1 MEKIKID
8 GLSREEVIRAREKYG
23 SNALETIHRDTFFKQ
38 LLRSL
43 GDPIIRILLIAL
55 GIKTIFLI
63 KDFDWYET
71 VGIAVAIFLASF
83 ISTLSEYGSEKAF
96 DKLQQEAAKTKVK
109 VKRFEGILTIPLE
122 EIVVGDIVLLEYG
135 EKIPADGVL
144 LTGSL
149 TIDESSITGESK
161 EIYKYP
167 FKTGTDLKEA
177 NQLFRGSV
185 IYQGTGKMLV
195 TKVGVNTF
203 YGKIAKE
210 LQDVQPESPLK
221 SRLRHLA
228 TIISRIGYC
237 SAFFVALSYL
247 FFSIVINN
255 QFDINKIITYCSDL
269 SLLFAHLLYALT
281 LAVTMIV
288 VSVPEGLP
296 MMITLVL
303 SSNMKRMLKDNI
315 LVRKLVGIETS
326 GSLNILFTDKTGT
339 LTKGELE
346 VVGAILGDG
355 RVVNGNKELISYK
368 EYLKVLDESLIQN
381 NSCSYDKTKNKFIGG
396 NATDQ
401 ACVNFIYNKKPII
414 LPKLKEKPFN
424 SKDKYS
430 KVTVNDNGNITYIK
444 GSPELLLKKCNK
456 YLSLDGREI
465 RFSSSS
471 LLKRLEEYTRLGIRV
486 ILTGYSRNDG
496 TDIVLLSLL
505 LIKDEL
511 RKESKGAV
519 DIVRKAGVQVVMIT
533 GDNKETATSIAKET
547 GIINNS
553 TDLVLTSSDMAQM
566 SDAELKKKLPNLRVV
581 ARALPQ
587 DKSRLVRISEEE
599 NLVVGMTGDGVND
612 APALKKADVGF
623 AMNSGTEVA
632 KEASDI
638 ILLDN
643 NFYSITKAILYGRT
657 IFKSIRKFI
666 IFQLTVNFCAVF
678 LSIIGPFIG
687 VATPVTVI
695 QMLWINMVMD
705 TLAGIA
711 FSYEAPLKEY
721 MEEEPKDRYE
731 PILNNYMIHEIVFI
745 GVYSSLLCI
754 FFLKS
759 PYIHSFFRDDIND
772 KYFLTAFFGL
782 FIFISIF
789 NSFNARTS
797 RLNIFANLFKNKMF
811 MIVILFIAVVQF
823 VLIYYGGEL
832 FRTVGL
838 SFKEIEIMLLCAFS
852 VIPVELFR
860 KIYLKKN
867 NKLGHV

>member
-23 SNALETIHRDTFFKQ
+23 SNALEAIHRDTFFKQ

-63 KDFDWYET
+63 KNFDWYET

-96 DKLQQEAAKTKVK
+96 DKLQQEASKTKVK
-109 VKRFEGILTIPLE
+109 VKRFEGIITIPLE

-135 EKIPADGVL
+135 EKVPADGVL

-167 FKTGTDLKEA
+167 FKTGTELKET

-237 SAFFVALSYL
+237 SAFSVALSYL

-255 QFDINKIITYCSDL
+255 QFDINKIITYCSDI

-346 VVGAILGDG
+346 VVGAMLGDG
-355 RVVNGNKELISYK
+355 KVVNSNKELTSYK
-368 EYLKVLDESLIQN
+368 KYLKVLDESLIQN
-381 NSCSYDKTKNKFIGG
+381 NSCSYDKAKNKFIGG

-401 ACVNFIYNKKPII
+401 ACVNFIYNKKPTI

-444 GSPELLLKKCNK
+444 GSPELLLKKCSK

-471 LLKRLEEYTRLGIRV
+471 LWKRLEEYTRLGIRV
-486 ILTGYSRNDG
+486 ILTGYSKNDG

-547 GIINNS
+547 GIISNS
-553 TDLVLTSSDMAQM
+553 TDLVLTSSDIALM

-678 LSIIGPFIG
+678 LSIVGPFIG
-687 VATPVTVI
+687 FATPVTVI

-711 FSYEAPLKEY
+711 FSYEAPLSEY
-721 MEEEPKDRYE
+721 MEENPKDRYE
-731 PILNNYMIHEIVFI
+731 PILNSYMIHEIVFI
-745 GVYSSLLCI
+745 GIYSSLLCI

-772 KYFLTAFFGL
+772 RYFLTAFFGL
-782 FIFISIF
+782 FIFTSIF

-811 MIVILFIAVVQF
+811 MIVIIFIAIVQF

>member
-8 GLSREEVIRAREKYG
+8 GLSKEEVIRAREKYG

-71 VGIAVAIFLASF
+71 VGIAIAIFLASF

-355 RVVNGNKELISYK
+355 KVVNSNKELISYK

-547 GIINNS
+547 GIISSN
-553 TDLVLTSSDMAQM
+553 TDLVLTSSDMAQI
-566 SDAELKKKLPNLRVV
+566 SDAELKKKLSNLRVV

-711 FSYEAPLKEY
+711 FSYEAPLSEY

-759 PYIHSFFRDDIND
+759 SYIHSFFRDDIND

-823 VLIYYGGEL
+823 ILIYYGGEL

>member
-1 MEKIKID
+1 MGKIKID
-8 GLSREEVIRAREKYG
+8 GLSKEEVIRAREKYG

-167 FKTGTDLKEA
+167 FKTGTELKET

-355 RVVNGNKELISYK
+355 KVVNSNKELISYK

-401 ACVNFIYNKKPII
+401 ACVNFIYNKKPIF

-711 FSYEAPLKEY
+711 FSYEAPLREY

-731 PILNNYMIHEIVFI
+731 PILNNYMIHEIIFI

-759 PYIHSFFRDDIND
+759 HYIHSFFRDDIND

>member
-1 MEKIKID
+1 MGKIKID
-8 GLSREEVIRAREKYG
+8 GLSKEEVIRAREKYG

-122 EIVVGDIVLLEYG
+122 EIVVGDIILLEYG

-167 FKTGTDLKEA
+167 FKTGTELKEA

-355 RVVNGNKELISYK
+355 KVVNSNKELISYK
-368 EYLKVLDESLIQN
+368 KYLKVLDESLIQN

-533 GDNKETATSIAKET
+533 GDNKETANSIAKET

-711 FSYEAPLKEY
+711 FSYEAPLSEY

-811 MIVILFIAVVQF
+811 MIVILFIAIVQF
-823 VLIYYGGEL
+823 ILIYYGGEL

>member
-1 MEKIKID
+1 MGKIKID
-8 GLSREEVIRAREKYG
+8 GLSKEEVIRAREKYG

-167 FKTGTDLKEA
+167 FKTGTELKET

-346 VVGAILGDG
+346 VVGVILGDG
-355 RVVNGNKELISYK
+355 KVVNSNKELISYK

>member
-1 MEKIKID
+1 MLNNT
-8 GLSREEVIRAREKYG
+8 GLTNKEVNISRNKYG
-23 SNALETIHRDTFFKQ
+23 SNSINGKNKSTFISLFIET
-38 LLRSL
+38 L
-43 GDPIIRILLIAL
+43 GDPIIKILLIAL
-55 GIKTIFLI
+55 FIKVIFLF
-63 KDFDWYET
+63 KDFDYFET
-71 VGIAVAIFLASF
+71 IGIVVAILVASL
-83 ISTLSEYGSEKAF
+83 ISAVSEYGSNKAF
-96 DKLQQEAAKTKVK
+96 QRMQEESSKINIK
-109 VKRFEGILTIPLE
+109 VKRNGNITEIPIDD
-122 EIVVGDIVLLEYG
+122 IVVGDIVLLSSG
-135 EKIPADGVL
+135 DKVPADI
-144 LTGSL
+144 
-149 TIDESSITGESK
+149 TIISGKLSVDESSLNGEAK
-161 EIYKYP
+161 EVYKEKVNDINKPMDINKIYR
-167 FKTGTDLKEA
+167 GTT
-177 NQLFRGSV
+177 
-185 IYQGTGKMLV
+185 IYDGAASGVV
-195 TKVGVNTF
+195 TKVGMDTL
-203 YGKIAKE
+203 YGKMAKSLVE
-210 LQDVQPESPLK
+210 KEEDSPLK
-221 SRLRHLA
+221 IRLTNLA
-228 TIISRIGYC
+228 KIISRIGY
-237 SAFFVALSYL
+237 VAATMIAISYL
-247 FFSIVINN
+247 FSKIFILNN
-255 QFDINKIITYCSDL
+255 FNFAIISNISFNTFIGY
-269 SLLFAHLLYALT
+269 LLEALT
-281 LAVTMIV
+281 LAVSVLVM
-288 VSVPEGLP
+288 SVPEGLP

-346 VVGAILGDG
+346 VIGMILGDG
-355 RVVNGNKELISYK
+355 KVVNSNKELISHK
-368 EYLKVLDESLIQN
+368 KYLRLLDESLIQN
-381 NSCSYDKTKNKFIGG
+381 NSCSYDKVTKKFIGG

-401 ACVNFIYNKKPII
+401 ACVNFISNKKPVI
-414 LPKLKEKPFN
+414 LPKIKEKPFN

-430 KVTVNDNGNITYIK
+430 KVVVNDNGNITYIK
-444 GSPELLLKKCNK
+444 GSPELLLKKCSK
-456 YLSLDGREI
+456 YLSLDGRET
-465 RFSSSS
+465 RFISST
-471 LLKRLEEYTRLGIRV
+471 LLKKLNEYTKCGIRV
-486 ILTGYSRNDG
+486 ILTGYSKNDS
-496 TDIVLLSLL
+496 DEIVLLSLL

-519 DIVRKAGVQVVMIT
+519 SIVQNAGVQVVMIT
-533 GDNKETATSIAKET
+533 GDNKETATSIAREV
-547 GIINNS
+547 GIIKNS
-553 TDLVLTSSDMAQM
+553 TDLVLTSTDLANM
-566 SDAELKKKLPNLRVV
+566 SDSELKKNLRNLRVV

-599 NLVVGMTGDGVND
+599 ELVVGMTGDGVND

-711 FSYEAPLKEY
+711 FSYEAPLLEY
-721 MEEEPKDRYE
+721 MEEKPKDRYE

-745 GVYSSLLCI
+745 GIYSSLLCI

-759 PYIHSFFRDDIND
+759 PYIHSFFRTDIND

-797 RLNIFANLFKNKMF
+797 RLNIFANLFKNRMF
-811 MIVILFIAVVQF
+811 MLVILFIVIVQF
-823 VLIYYGGEL
+823 ILIYYGGEL

-838 SFKEIEIMLLCAFS
+838 SFKEIEIMLFCAFS

-860 KIYLKKN
+860 KICLKRKH
-867 NKLGHV
+867 KLGHV

>member
-1 MEKIKID
+1 MGKIKID
-8 GLSREEVIRAREKYG
+8 GLSKEEVIRAREKYG

-167 FKTGTDLKEA
+167 FKTGTELKET

-346 VVGAILGDG
+346 VVGVILGDG
-355 RVVNGNKELISYK
+355 KVVNSNKELISYK

-414 LPKLKEKPFN
+414 LQKLKEKPFN

>member
-1 MEKIKID
+1 MEKIRID
-8 GLSREEVIRAREKYG
+8 GLSKEEVTRSREKYG
-23 SNALETIHRDTFFKQ
+23 NNALETIHRDTFFKQ

-55 GIKTIFLI
+55 GIKTVFLI

-71 VGIAVAIFLASF
+71 VGIAIAIFLASF

-96 DKLQQEAAKTKVK
+96 DKLQQEASKTKAK
-109 VKRFEGILTIPLE
+109 VKRFEGIISIPIE
-122 EIVVGDIVLLEYG
+122 EIVVGDIILLEYG
-135 EKIPADGVL
+135 EKIPADGIL
-144 LTGSL
+144 LEGNL

-167 FKTGTDLKEA
+167 FRKGLNPKET
-177 NQLFRGSV
+177 NELFRGSV

-247 FFSIVINN
+247 FFSLIINN
-255 QFDINKIITYCSDL
+255 QFNINKIITYCSDL

-346 VVGAILGDG
+346 VIGMILGDG
-355 RVVNGNKELISYK
+355 KVVNSNKELTSHK
-368 EYLKVLDESLIQN
+368 KYLRLLDESLIQN
-381 NSCSYDKTKNKFIGG
+381 NSCSYDKVTKKFIGG

-401 ACVNFIYNKKPII
+401 ACVNFISNKKPVI
-414 LPKLKEKPFN
+414 LPKIKEKPFN

-430 KVTVNDNGNITYIK
+430 KVVVNDNGNITYIK
-444 GSPELLLKKCNK
+444 GSPELLLKKCSK
-456 YLSLDGREI
+456 YLSLDGRET
-465 RFSSSS
+465 RFISST
-471 LLKRLEEYTRLGIRV
+471 LLKRLDECTKCGIRV
-486 ILTGYSRNDG
+486 ILTGYSKNDS
-496 TDIVLLSLL
+496 DEIVLLSLL

-511 RKESKGAV
+511 RKESRGAV
-519 DIVRKAGVQVVMIT
+519 SIVQNAGVQVVMIT
-533 GDNKETATSIAKET
+533 GDNKETATSIAREV
-547 GIINNS
+547 GIIKNS
-553 TDLVLTSSDMAQM
+553 TDLVLTSTDLANM
-566 SDAELKKKLPNLRVV
+566 SDSELKKNLRNLRVV

-599 NLVVGMTGDGVND
+599 ELVVGMTGDGVND

-711 FSYEAPLKEY
+711 FSYEAPLLEY
-721 MEEEPKDRYE
+721 MEEKPKDRYE

-745 GVYSSLLCI
+745 GIYSSLLCI

-759 PYIHSFFRDDIND
+759 PYIHSFFRTDIND

-797 RLNIFANLFKNKMF
+797 RLNIFANLFKNRMF
-811 MIVILFIAVVQF
+811 MLVILFIVIVQF
-823 VLIYYGGEL
+823 ILIYYGGEL

-838 SFKEIEIMLLCAFS
+838 SFKEIEIMLFCAFS

-860 KIYLKKN
+860 KICLKRKH
-867 NKLGHV
+867 KLGHV

>member
-8 GLSREEVIRAREKYG
+8 GLSKEEVIRAREKYG

-71 VGIAVAIFLASF
+71 VGIAIAIFLASF

-167 FKTGTDLKEA
+167 FKTGTELKET

-255 QFDINKIITYCSDL
+255 QFDINKIIIYCSDL

-355 RVVNGNKELISYK
+355 RVVNSNKELISYK
-368 EYLKVLDESLIQN
+368 KYLKVLDESLIQN

-471 LLKRLEEYTRLGIRV
+471 LWKRLEEYTRLGIRV

-519 DIVRKAGVQVVMIT
+519 NIVRKAGVQVVMIT

-547 GIINNS
+547 GIISSN

-643 NFYSITKAILYGRT
+643 NFYSITK
-657 IFKSIRKFI
+657 
-666 IFQLTVNFCAVF
+666 
-678 LSIIGPFIG
+678 PFIG

-711 FSYEAPLKEY
+711 FSYEAPLSEY
-721 MEEEPKDRYE
+721 MEEKPKDRYE

-782 FIFISIF
+782 FIFVSIF

-811 MIVILFIAVVQF
+811 MVVILFIAVVQF

>member
-23 SNALETIHRDTFFKQ
+23 SNALEAIHRDTFFKQ

-63 KDFDWYET
+63 KNFDWYET

-96 DKLQQEAAKTKVK
+96 DKLQQEASKTKVK
-109 VKRFEGILTIPLE
+109 VKRFEGIITIPLE

-135 EKIPADGVL
+135 EKVPADGVL

-167 FKTGTDLKEA
+167 FKTGTELKET

-255 QFDINKIITYCSDL
+255 QFDINKIIPYCSDL

-355 RVVNGNKELISYK
+355 KVVNSNKELIGYK
-368 EYLKVLDESLIQN
+368 KYLKLLDESLIQN
-381 NSCSYDKTKNKFIGG
+381 NSCSYDKARNEFIGG

-401 ACVNFIYNKKPII
+401 ACVKFIYNKKPII
-414 LPKLKEKPFN
+414 LPKLKDKPFN

-430 KVTVNDNGNITYIK
+430 KVTVKDRENITYIK

-471 LLKRLEEYTRLGIRV
+471 LWKRLEEYTRLGIRV

-496 TDIVLLSLL
+496 IDIVLLSLL

-511 RKESKGAV
+511 RKESKEAV
-519 DIVRKAGVQVVMIT
+519 GIVKKAGVQVVMIT

-547 GIINNS
+547 GIISNS
-553 TDLVLTSSDMAQM
+553 TDLVLTSNDIALM
-566 SDAELKKKLPNLRVV
+566 SDAELKKKLPNLKVV

-678 LSIIGPFIG
+678 LSIVGPFIG

-711 FSYEAPLKEY
+711 FSYEAPLSEY
-721 MEEEPKDRYE
+721 MEENPKDRYE
-731 PILNNYMIHEIVFI
+731 PILNSYMIHEIVFI
-745 GVYSSLLCI
+745 GIYSSLLCI

-782 FIFISIF
+782 FIFTSIF

-811 MIVILFIAVVQF
+811 MIVIIFIAIVQF

>member
-8 GLSREEVIRAREKYG
+8 GLSKEEVIRAREKYG

-43 GDPIIRILLIAL
+43 CDPIIRILLIAL

-71 VGIAVAIFLASF
+71 VGIAIAIFLASF
-83 ISTLSEYGSEKAF
+83 ISTLSEYGREKAF

-167 FKTGTDLKEA
+167 FKTGTDLKET

-255 QFDINKIITYCSDL
+255 QFDINKIIIYCSDL

-355 RVVNGNKELISYK
+355 RVVNSNKELISYK
-368 EYLKVLDESLIQN
+368 KYLKVLDESLIQN

-471 LLKRLEEYTRLGIRV
+471 LWKRLEEYTRLGIRV

-519 DIVRKAGVQVVMIT
+519 NIVRKAGVQVVMIT

-547 GIINNS
+547 GIISSN

-566 SDAELKKKLPNLRVV
+566 SDAELKKKLPNLRLV

-612 APALKKADVGF
+612 APALKTADVGF

-711 FSYEAPLKEY
+711 FSYEDPLSEY
-721 MEEEPKDRYE
+721 MEEKPKDRYE

-782 FIFISIF
+782 FIFVSIF

-811 MIVILFIAVVQF
+811 MVVILFIAVVQF

>member
-8 GLSREEVIRAREKYG
+8 GLSKEEVIRAREKYG

-71 VGIAVAIFLASF
+71 VGIAIAIFLASF

-167 FKTGTDLKEA
+167 FKTGTDLKET

-255 QFDINKIITYCSDL
+255 QFDINKIIIYCSDL

-355 RVVNGNKELISYK
+355 RVVNSNKELISYK
-368 EYLKVLDESLIQN
+368 KYLKVLDESLIQN

-471 LLKRLEEYTRLGIRV
+471 LWKRLEEYTRLGIRV

-519 DIVRKAGVQVVMIT
+519 NIVRKAGVQVVMIT

-547 GIINNS
+547 GIISSN

-711 FSYEAPLKEY
+711 FSYEAPLSEY
-721 MEEEPKDRYE
+721 MEEKPKDRYE

-782 FIFISIF
+782 FIFVSIF

-811 MIVILFIAVVQF
+811 MVVILFIAVVQF

>member
-8 GLSREEVIRAREKYG
+8 GLSKEEVIRAREKYG

-71 VGIAVAIFLASF
+71 VGIAIAIFLASF

-167 FKTGTDLKEA
+167 FKTGTDLKET

-255 QFDINKIITYCSDL
+255 QFDINKIIIYCSDL

-346 VVGAILGDG
+346 VVGAIFGDG
-355 RVVNGNKELISYK
+355 RVVNSNKELISYK
-368 EYLKVLDESLIQN
+368 KYLKVLDESLIQN

-471 LLKRLEEYTRLGIRV
+471 LWKRLEEYTRLGIRV

-519 DIVRKAGVQVVMIT
+519 NIVRKAGVQVVMIT

-547 GIINNS
+547 GIISSN

-711 FSYEAPLKEY
+711 FSYEAPLSEY
-721 MEEEPKDRYE
+721 MEEKPKDRYE

-782 FIFISIF
+782 FIFVSIF

-811 MIVILFIAVVQF
+811 MVVILFIAVVQF

>member
-1 MEKIKID
+1 MEKIRID
-8 GLSREEVIRAREKYG
+8 GLSKEEVTRSREKYG
-23 SNALETIHRDTFFKQ
+23 NNALETIHRDTFFKQ

-71 VGIAVAIFLASF
+71 VGIAIAIFLASF

-96 DKLQQEAAKTKVK
+96 DKLQQEASKTKAK
-109 VKRFEGILTIPLE
+109 VKRFEGIISIPIE
-122 EIVVGDIVLLEYG
+122 EIVVGDIILLEYG
-135 EKIPADGVL
+135 EKIPADGIL
-144 LTGSL
+144 LEGNL

-167 FKTGTDLKEA
+167 FRKGLNPKET
-177 NQLFRGSV
+177 NELFRGSV

-247 FFSIVINN
+247 FFSLIINN
-255 QFDINKIITYCSDL
+255 QFNINKIITYCSDL

-346 VVGAILGDG
+346 VIGMILGDG
-355 RVVNGNKELISYK
+355 KVVNSNKKLISHK
-368 EYLKVLDESLIQN
+368 KYLRLLDESLIQN
-381 NSCSYDKTKNKFIGG
+381 NSCSYDKVTKKFIGG

-401 ACVNFIYNKKPII
+401 ACVNFISNKKPVI
-414 LPKLKEKPFN
+414 LPKIKEKPFN

-430 KVTVNDNGNITYIK
+430 KVVVNDNGNITYIK
-444 GSPELLLKKCNK
+444 GSPELLLKKCSK
-456 YLSLDGREI
+456 YLSLDGRET
-465 RFSSSS
+465 RFISST
-471 LLKRLEEYTRLGIRV
+471 LLKKLNEYTKCGIRV
-486 ILTGYSRNDG
+486 ILTGYSKNDS
-496 TDIVLLSLL
+496 DEIVLLSLL

-511 RKESKGAV
+511 RKESRGAV
-519 DIVRKAGVQVVMIT
+519 SIVQNAGVQVVMIT
-533 GDNKETATSIAKET
+533 GDNKETATSIAREV
-547 GIINNS
+547 GIIKTS
-553 TDLVLTSSDMAQM
+553 TDLVLTSTDLANM
-566 SDAELKKKLPNLRVV
+566 SDSELKKNLRNLRVV

-599 NLVVGMTGDGVND
+599 ELVVGMTGDGVND

-711 FSYEAPLKEY
+711 FSYEAPLLEY
-721 MEEEPKDRYE
+721 MEEKPKDRYE

-745 GVYSSLLCI
+745 GIYSSLLCI

-759 PYIHSFFRDDIND
+759 PYIHSFFRTDIND

-797 RLNIFANLFKNKMF
+797 RLNIFANLFKNRMF
-811 MIVILFIAVVQF
+811 MLVILFIVIVQF
-823 VLIYYGGEL
+823 ILIYYGGEL

-838 SFKEIEIMLLCAFS
+838 SFKEIEIMLFCAFS

-860 KIYLKKN
+860 KICLKRKH
-867 NKLGHV
+867 KLGHV

>member
-1 MEKIKID
+1 MGKIKID
-8 GLSREEVIRAREKYG
+8 GLSKEEVIRAREKYG

-144 LTGSL
+144 LTGGL

-167 FKTGTDLKEA
+167 FKTGTELKET
-177 NQLFRGSV
+177 NKLFRGSV

-355 RVVNGNKELISYK
+355 KVVNSNKGLIGYK
-368 EYLKVLDESLIQN
+368 KYLKVLDESLIQN
-381 NSCSYDKTKNKFIGG
+381 NSCSYDKTRNEFIGG

-401 ACVNFIYNKKPII
+401 ACVKFIYNKKPII

-486 ILTGYSRNDG
+486 ILTGYSRNDE

-711 FSYEAPLKEY
+711 FSYEAPLREY

-759 PYIHSFFRDDIND
+759 PYIHSFFREDIND

-811 MIVILFIAVVQF
+811 MIVILFIAIVQF

>member
-1 MEKIKID
+1 MKK
-8 GLSREEVIRAREKYG
+8 
-23 SNALETIHRDTFFKQ
+23 
-38 LLRSL
+38 
-43 GDPIIRILLIAL
+43 PLISYN
-55 GIKTIFLI
+55 K
-63 KDFDWYET
+63 KP
-71 VGIAVAIFLASF
+71 
-83 ISTLSEYGSEKAF
+83 
-96 DKLQQEAAKTKVK
+96 AKTKVK

-122 EIVVGDIVLLEYG
+122 EIVVGDIILLEYG

-167 FKTGTDLKEA
+167 FKTGTELKEA

-195 TKVGVNTF
+195 TKIGVNTF

-355 RVVNGNKELISYK
+355 KVVNSNKELISYK

-599 NLVVGMTGDGVND
+599 EFGGRNDGRWS
-612 APALKKADVGF
+612 K
-623 AMNSGTEVA
+623 
-632 KEASDI
+632 
-638 ILLDN
+638 
-643 NFYSITKAILYGRT
+643 
-657 IFKSIRKFI
+657 
-666 IFQLTVNFCAVF
+666 
-678 LSIIGPFIG
+678 
-687 VATPVTVI
+687 
-695 QMLWINMVMD
+695 
-705 TLAGIA
+705 
-711 FSYEAPLKEY
+711 
-721 MEEEPKDRYE
+721 
-731 PILNNYMIHEIVFI
+731 
-745 GVYSSLLCI
+745 
-754 FFLKS
+754 
-759 PYIHSFFRDDIND
+759 
-772 KYFLTAFFGL
+772 
-782 FIFISIF
+782 
-789 NSFNARTS
+789 
-797 RLNIFANLFKNKMF
+797 
-811 MIVILFIAVVQF
+811 
-823 VLIYYGGEL
+823 
-832 FRTVGL
+832 
-838 SFKEIEIMLLCAFS
+838 
-852 VIPVELFR
+852 
-860 KIYLKKN
+860 
-867 NKLGHV
+867 

>member
-1 MEKIKID
+1 
-8 GLSREEVIRAREKYG
+8 
-23 SNALETIHRDTFFKQ
+23 
-38 LLRSL
+38 
-43 GDPIIRILLIAL
+43 
-55 GIKTIFLI
+55 
-63 KDFDWYET
+63 
-71 VGIAVAIFLASF
+71 
-83 ISTLSEYGSEKAF
+83 
-96 DKLQQEAAKTKVK
+96 
-109 VKRFEGILTIPLE
+109 
-122 EIVVGDIVLLEYG
+122 
-135 EKIPADGVL
+135 
-144 LTGSL
+144 
-149 TIDESSITGESK
+149 
-161 EIYKYP
+161 
-167 FKTGTDLKEA
+167 
-177 NQLFRGSV
+177 
-185 IYQGTGKMLV
+185 
-195 TKVGVNTF
+195 
-203 YGKIAKE
+203 
-210 LQDVQPESPLK
+210 
-221 SRLRHLA
+221 
-228 TIISRIGYC
+228 
-237 SAFFVALSYL
+237 
-247 FFSIVINN
+247 
-255 QFDINKIITYCSDL
+255 
-269 SLLFAHLLYALT
+269 
-281 LAVTMIV
+281 
-288 VSVPEGLP
+288 

-355 RVVNGNKELISYK
+355 KVVNSNKELISYK

-711 FSYEAPLKEY
+711 FSYEAPLSEY
-721 MEEEPKDRYE
+721 MEENPKDRYE

-759 PYIHSFFRDDIND
+759 PYIHSFFRNDIND

-811 MIVILFIAVVQF
+811 MIVILFIAIVQF
-823 VLIYYGGEL
+823 ILIYYGGEL

>member
-1 MEKIKID
+1 MGKIKID
-8 GLSREEVIRAREKYG
+8 GLSKEEVIRAREKYG

-63 KDFDWYET
+63 KDFDLYET

-144 LTGSL
+144 LTGGL

-355 RVVNGNKELISYK
+355 KVVNSNKGLIGYK
-368 EYLKVLDESLIQN
+368 KYLKVLDESLIQN
-381 NSCSYDKTKNKFIGG
+381 NSCSYDKTRNEFIGG

-401 ACVNFIYNKKPII
+401 ACVKFIYNKKPII

-486 ILTGYSRNDG
+486 ILTGYSRNDE

-711 FSYEAPLKEY
+711 FSYEAPLREY

-759 PYIHSFFRDDIND
+759 PYIHSFFREDIND

-811 MIVILFIAVVQF
+811 MIVILFIAIVQF

>member
-8 GLSREEVIRAREKYG
+8 GLSKEEVIRAREKYG

-71 VGIAVAIFLASF
+71 VGIAIAIFLASF

-167 FKTGTDLKEA
+167 FKTGTDLKET

-255 QFDINKIITYCSDL
+255 QFDINKIIIYCSDL

-355 RVVNGNKELISYK
+355 KVVNSNKELISYK

-471 LLKRLEEYTRLGIRV
+471 LWKRLEEYTRLGIRV

-519 DIVRKAGVQVVMIT
+519 NIVRKAGVQVVMIT

-547 GIINNS
+547 GIISSN

-643 NFYSITKAILYGRT
+643 NFYSITKAILYG
-657 IFKSIRKFI
+657 S
-666 IFQLTVNFCAVF
+666 F
-678 LSIIGPFIG
+678 L
-687 VATPVTVI
+687 
-695 QMLWINMVMD
+695 INYWSFYRCSYTCNSYSNVMD
-705 TLAGIA
+705 
-711 FSYEAPLKEY
+711 
-721 MEEEPKDRYE
+721 
-731 PILNNYMIHEIVFI
+731 
-745 GVYSSLLCI
+745 
-754 FFLKS
+754 
-759 PYIHSFFRDDIND
+759 
-772 KYFLTAFFGL
+772 
-782 FIFISIF
+782 
-789 NSFNARTS
+789 
-797 RLNIFANLFKNKMF
+797 
-811 MIVILFIAVVQF
+811 
-823 VLIYYGGEL
+823 
-832 FRTVGL
+832 
-838 SFKEIEIMLLCAFS
+838 
-852 VIPVELFR
+852 
-860 KIYLKKN
+860 
-867 NKLGHV
+867 

>member
-1 MEKIKID
+1 MLNNT
-8 GLSREEVIRAREKYG
+8 GLTNKEVNISRNKYG
-23 SNALETIHRDTFFKQ
+23 SNSINGKNKSTFISLFIET
-38 LLRSL
+38 L
-43 GDPIIRILLIAL
+43 GDPIIKILLIAL
-55 GIKTIFLI
+55 FIKVIFLF
-63 KDFDWYET
+63 KDFDYFET
-71 VGIAVAIFLASF
+71 IGIVVAILVASL
-83 ISTLSEYGSEKAF
+83 ISAVSEYGSNKAF
-96 DKLQQEAAKTKVK
+96 QRMQEESSKINIK
-109 VKRFEGILTIPLE
+109 VKRNGNITEIPIDD
-122 EIVVGDIVLLEYG
+122 IVVGDIVLLSSG
-135 EKIPADGVL
+135 DKVPADI
-144 LTGSL
+144 
-149 TIDESSITGESK
+149 TIISGKLSVDESSLNGEAK
-161 EIYKYP
+161 EVYKEKVNDINKPMDINKIYR
-167 FKTGTDLKEA
+167 GTT
-177 NQLFRGSV
+177 
-185 IYQGTGKMLV
+185 IYDGAASGVV
-195 TKVGVNTF
+195 TKVGMDTL
-203 YGKIAKE
+203 YGKMAKSLVE
-210 LQDVQPESPLK
+210 KEEDSPLK
-221 SRLRHLA
+221 IRLTNLA
-228 TIISRIGYC
+228 KIISRIGY
-237 SAFFVALSYL
+237 VAATMIAISYL
-247 FFSIVINN
+247 FSKIFILNN
-255 QFDINKIITYCSDL
+255 FNFAIISNISFNTFIGY
-269 SLLFAHLLYALT
+269 LLEALT
-281 LAVTMIV
+281 LAVSVLVM
-288 VSVPEGLP
+288 SVPEGLP

-346 VVGAILGDG
+346 VIGMILGDG
-355 RVVNGNKELISYK
+355 KVVNSNKELISHK
-368 EYLKVLDESLIQN
+368 KYLRLLDESLIQN
-381 NSCSYDKTKNKFIGG
+381 NSCSYDKVTKKFIGG

-401 ACVNFIYNKKPII
+401 ACVNFISNKKPVI
-414 LPKLKEKPFN
+414 LPKIKEKPFN

-430 KVTVNDNGNITYIK
+430 KVVVNDNGNITYIK
-444 GSPELLLKKCNK
+444 GSPELLLKKCSK
-456 YLSLDGREI
+456 YLSLDGRET
-465 RFSSSS
+465 RFISST
-471 LLKRLEEYTRLGIRV
+471 LLKKLNEYTKCGIRV
-486 ILTGYSRNDG
+486 ILTGYSKNDS
-496 TDIVLLSLL
+496 DEIVLLSLL

-511 RKESKGAV
+511 RKESRGAV
-519 DIVRKAGVQVVMIT
+519 SIVQNAGVQVVMIT
-533 GDNKETATSIAKET
+533 GDNKETATSIAREV
-547 GIINNS
+547 GIIKNS
-553 TDLVLTSSDMAQM
+553 TDLVLTSTDLANM
-566 SDAELKKKLPNLRVV
+566 SDSELKKNLRNLRVV

-599 NLVVGMTGDGVND
+599 ELVVGMTGDGVND

-711 FSYEAPLKEY
+711 FSYEAPLLEY
-721 MEEEPKDRYE
+721 MEEKPKDRYE
-731 PILNNYMIHEIVFI
+731 PILNNYIIHEIVFI
-745 GVYSSLLCI
+745 GIYSSLLCI

-759 PYIHSFFRDDIND
+759 PYIHSFFRTDIND

-797 RLNIFANLFKNKMF
+797 RLNIFANLFKNRMF
-811 MIVILFIAVVQF
+811 MLVILFIVIVQF
-823 VLIYYGGEL
+823 ILIYYGGEL

-838 SFKEIEIMLLCAFS
+838 SFKEIEIMLFCAFS

-860 KIYLKKN
+860 KICLKRKH
-867 NKLGHV
+867 KLGHV

>member
-8 GLSREEVIRAREKYG
+8 GLSKEEVIRAREKYG

-355 RVVNGNKELISYK
+355 KVVNSNKELISYK

-401 ACVNFIYNKKPII
+401 ACVNFIYNRKPII

>member
-1 MEKIKID
+1 MGKIKID
-8 GLSREEVIRAREKYG
+8 GLSKEEVIRAREKYG

-71 VGIAVAIFLASF
+71 VGIAIAIFLASF

-167 FKTGTDLKEA
+167 FKTETNLKET

-355 RVVNGNKELISYK
+355 KVVNSNKELISYK

-401 ACVNFIYNKKPII
+401 ACVNFIYNRKPII

-430 KVTVNDNGNITYIK
+430 KVTVNDNGTITYIK

-711 FSYEAPLKEY
+711 FSYEAPLSEY

>member
-1 MEKIKID
+1 MGKIKID
-8 GLSREEVIRAREKYG
+8 GLSKEEVIRAREKYG

-71 VGIAVAIFLASF
+71 VGIAIAIFLASF

-122 EIVVGDIVLLEYG
+122 EIVVGDIILLEYG

-355 RVVNGNKELISYK
+355 KVVNSNKELISYK

-401 ACVNFIYNKKPII
+401 ACVNFIYNRKPII

-444 GSPELLLKKCNK
+444 GSPELLLKKCSK

-553 TDLVLTSSDMAQM
+553 TDLVFTSSDMAQM

-711 FSYEAPLKEY
+711 FSYEAPLSEY

-811 MIVILFIAVVQF
+811 MIVILFIAIVQF

>member
-1 MEKIKID
+1 M
-8 GLSREEVIRAREKYG
+8 
-23 SNALETIHRDTFFKQ
+23 
-38 LLRSL
+38 
-43 GDPIIRILLIAL
+43 
-55 GIKTIFLI
+55 I

-122 EIVVGDIVLLEYG
+122 EIVVGDIILLEYG

-167 FKTGTDLKEA
+167 FKTGTELKEA

-255 QFDINKIITYCSDL
+255 QFDINKIIIYCSDL

-355 RVVNGNKELISYK
+355 KVVNSNKELISYK

-599 NLVVGMTGDGVND
+599 NLVVGITGDGVND

-711 FSYEAPLKEY
+711 FSYEAPLSEY
-721 MEEEPKDRYE
+721 MEENPKDRYE

-811 MIVILFIAVVQF
+811 MIVILFIAIVQF
-823 VLIYYGGEL
+823 ILIYYGGEL

>member
-8 GLSREEVIRAREKYG
+8 GLSKEEVIRAREKYG

-135 EKIPADGVL
+135 EKLPADGVL
-144 LTGSL
+144 LTGVL

-167 FKTGTDLKEA
+167 FKTGTELKEI
-177 NQLFRGSV
+177 NKLFRGSV

-346 VVGAILGDG
+346 VVGVILGDG
-355 RVVNGNKELISYK
+355 KVVNSNKELTSYK
-368 EYLKVLDESLIQN
+368 KYIKVLDESLIQN
-381 NSCSYDKTKNKFIGG
+381 NSCSYDKTKKKFIGG

-401 ACVNFIYNKKPII
+401 ACVKFIYNKKPII

-471 LLKRLEEYTRLGIRV
+471 LLKILEEYTRLGIRV
-486 ILTGYSRNDG
+486 ILTGYSRNDE

-711 FSYEAPLKEY
+711 FSYEAPLREY

-759 PYIHSFFRDDIND
+759 PYIHSFFREDIND

-811 MIVILFIAVVQF
+811 MIVILFIAIVQF

>member
-1 MEKIKID
+1 
-8 GLSREEVIRAREKYG
+8 
-23 SNALETIHRDTFFKQ
+23 
-38 LLRSL
+38 
-43 GDPIIRILLIAL
+43 
-55 GIKTIFLI
+55 
-63 KDFDWYET
+63 
-71 VGIAVAIFLASF
+71 
-83 ISTLSEYGSEKAF
+83 
-96 DKLQQEAAKTKVK
+96 
-109 VKRFEGILTIPLE
+109 
-122 EIVVGDIVLLEYG
+122 
-135 EKIPADGVL
+135 
-144 LTGSL
+144 
-149 TIDESSITGESK
+149 
-161 EIYKYP
+161 
-167 FKTGTDLKEA
+167 
-177 NQLFRGSV
+177 
-185 IYQGTGKMLV
+185 
-195 TKVGVNTF
+195 
-203 YGKIAKE
+203 
-210 LQDVQPESPLK
+210 
-221 SRLRHLA
+221 
-228 TIISRIGYC
+228 
-237 SAFFVALSYL
+237 
-247 FFSIVINN
+247 
-255 QFDINKIITYCSDL
+255 
-269 SLLFAHLLYALT
+269 
-281 LAVTMIV
+281 MIV

-355 RVVNGNKELISYK
+355 KVVNSNKELISYK

-566 SDAELKKKLPNLRVV
+566 SDAELKKKLPNLKVV

-678 LSIIGPFIG
+678 LSIVGPFIG

-711 FSYEAPLKEY
+711 FSYEAPLSEY
-721 MEEEPKDRYE
+721 MEENPKDRYE
-731 PILNNYMIHEIVFI
+731 PILNSYMIHEIVFI
-745 GVYSSLLCI
+745 GIYSSLLCI

-782 FIFISIF
+782 FIFTSIF

-811 MIVILFIAVVQF
+811 MIVIIFIAIVQF
-823 VLIYYGGEL
+823 ILIYYGGEL

>member
-23 SNALETIHRDTFFKQ
+23 SNALEAIHRDTFFKQ

-63 KDFDWYET
+63 KNFDWYET

-96 DKLQQEAAKTKVK
+96 DKLQQEASKTKVK
-109 VKRFEGILTIPLE
+109 VKRFEGIITIPLE

-135 EKIPADGVL
+135 EKVPADGVL

-167 FKTGTDLKEA
+167 FKTGTELKET

-255 QFDINKIITYCSDL
+255 QFDINKIITYCSDI

-346 VVGAILGDG
+346 VVGAMLGDG
-355 RVVNGNKELISYK
+355 KVVNSNKELTSYK
-368 EYLKVLDESLIQN
+368 KYLKVLDESLIQN
-381 NSCSYDKTKNKFIGG
+381 NSCSYDKAKNKFIGG

-401 ACVNFIYNKKPII
+401 ACVNFIYNKKPTI

-444 GSPELLLKKCNK
+444 GSPELLLKKCSK

-471 LLKRLEEYTRLGIRV
+471 LWKRLEEYTRLGIRV
-486 ILTGYSRNDG
+486 ILTGYSKNDG

-547 GIINNS
+547 GIISNS
-553 TDLVLTSSDMAQM
+553 TDLVLTSSDIALM

-678 LSIIGPFIG
+678 LSIVGPFIG
-687 VATPVTVI
+687 FATPVTVI

-711 FSYEAPLKEY
+711 FSYEAPLSEY
-721 MEEEPKDRYE
+721 MEENPKDRYE
-731 PILNNYMIHEIVFI
+731 PILNSYMIHEIVFI
-745 GVYSSLLCI
+745 GIYSSLLCI

-772 KYFLTAFFGL
+772 RYFLTAFFGL
-782 FIFISIF
+782 FIFTSIF

-811 MIVILFIAVVQF
+811 MIVIIFIAIVQF

>member
-1 MEKIKID
+1 MGKIKID
-8 GLSREEVIRAREKYG
+8 GLSKEEVIRAREKYG
-23 SNALETIHRDTFFKQ
+23 SNALEIIHRDTFFKQ

-122 EIVVGDIVLLEYG
+122 EIVVGDIILLEYG

-167 FKTGTDLKEA
+167 FKTGTELKEA

-355 RVVNGNKELISYK
+355 KVVNSNKELISYK

-430 KVTVNDNGNITYIK
+430 KVTVNDNDNITYIK

-465 RFSSSS
+465 RFSPSS

-711 FSYEAPLKEY
+711 FSYEAPLSEY
-721 MEEEPKDRYE
+721 MEENPKDRYE

-811 MIVILFIAVVQF
+811 MIVILFIAIVQF
-823 VLIYYGGEL
+823 ILIYYGGEL

>member
-1 MEKIKID
+1 MGKIKID
-8 GLSREEVIRAREKYG
+8 GLSKEEVIRAREKYG

-71 VGIAVAIFLASF
+71 VGIAIAIFLASF

-355 RVVNGNKELISYK
+355 KVVNSNKELISYK

-401 ACVNFIYNKKPII
+401 ACVNFIYNRKPII

-444 GSPELLLKKCNK
+444 GSPELLLKKCSK

-553 TDLVLTSSDMAQM
+553 TDLVFTSSDMAQM

-711 FSYEAPLKEY
+711 FSYEAPLSEY

-811 MIVILFIAVVQF
+811 MIVILFIAIVQF

>member
-1 MEKIKID
+1 MGKIKID
-8 GLSREEVIRAREKYG
+8 GLSKEEVIRAREKYG

-71 VGIAVAIFLASF
+71 VGIAIAIFLASF

-144 LTGSL
+144 LTGGL

-355 RVVNGNKELISYK
+355 KVVNSNKGLIGYK
-368 EYLKVLDESLIQN
+368 KYLKVLDESLIQN
-381 NSCSYDKTKNKFIGG
+381 NSCSYDKTRNEFIGG

-401 ACVNFIYNKKPII
+401 ACVKFIYNKKPII

-486 ILTGYSRNDG
+486 ILTGYSRNDE

-711 FSYEAPLKEY
+711 FSYEAPLREY

-759 PYIHSFFRDDIND
+759 PYIHSFFREDIND

-811 MIVILFIAVVQF
+811 MIVILFIAIVQF